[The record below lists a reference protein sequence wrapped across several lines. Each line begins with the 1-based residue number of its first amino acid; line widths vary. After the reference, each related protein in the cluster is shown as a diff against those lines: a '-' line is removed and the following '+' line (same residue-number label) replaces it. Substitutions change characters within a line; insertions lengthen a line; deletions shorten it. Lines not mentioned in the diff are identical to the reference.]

1 MNVKEVAKAAFPM
14 YLESAKQCFEKGDYV
29 SADKLLGTARELL
42 TELAD
47 EKSIVTPSEANKAK
61 LIRVLEANDWN
72 IAKVARELGV
82 TRRTL
87 YMRLAAF
94 GIERKK
100 VPRLAKPI

>member
-1 MNVKEVAKAAFPM
+1 MDVKEVAKAAFPM

-42 TELAD
+42 AELV
-47 EKSIVTPSEANKAK
+47 EKRVVTPSEENKAK

-72 IAKVARELGV
+72 IALVSRELGI

-87 YMRLAAF
+87 YMRLKAF